1 MAYNVNPMQLVQ
13 MIKNGQNP
21 QQLMMSILQQRSQ
34 GNPLYE
40 NLYNLA
46 GKGKTGDIESI
57 VRTIFKEK
65 GLDFD
70 KEFNSF
76 KKTLG
81 L

>member
-21 QQLMMSILQQRSQ
+21 QQLMMNVLQQRSQ

-57 VRTIFKEK
+57 VRTMFKEK

>member
-1 MAYNVNPMQLVQ
+1 MLQVNPTQLIQ
-13 MIKNGQNP
+13 MIKSGQNP
-21 QQLMMSILQQRSQ
+21 QQLMMSVLQQRTQ

-46 GKGKTGDIESI
+46 QQGKTGDIENI
-57 VRTIFKEK
+57 ARTIFKEK
-65 GLDFD
+65 GMDFD

-76 KKTLG
+76 RQMLG

>member
-1 MAYNVNPMQLVQ
+1 MNYNVNPMQLIQ
-13 MIKNGQNP
+13 MIRNGQNP
-21 QQLMMSILQQRSQ
+21 QQLMMSVLEQRTK

-46 GKGKTGDIESI
+46 QQGKTGDIEKI
-57 VRTIFKEK
+57 ARTIFKEK

-76 KKTLG
+76 KHTLG

>member
-1 MAYNVNPMQLVQ
+1 MKYNVNPMQLIQ
-13 MIKNGQNP
+13 MIRNGQNP
-21 QQLMMSILQQRSQ
+21 QQLMMSVLEQRTK

-46 GKGKTGDIESI
+46 QQGKTGDIETI
-57 VRTIFKEK
+57 VRTMFQEK

-76 KKTLG
+76 KQTLG

>member
-21 QQLMMSILQQRSQ
+21 QQLMMSVLQQRSQ

-57 VRTIFKEK
+57 VRTMFKEK

>member
-1 MAYNVNPMQLVQ
+1 
-13 MIKNGQNP
+13 MIKGGQNP
-21 QQLMMSILQQRSQ
+21 QQLMMSVLQQRSQ

-57 VRTIFKEK
+57 VRTMFKEK

>member
-1 MAYNVNPMQLVQ
+1 MAYNVNPMQLLQ
-13 MIKNGQNP
+13 MIKGGQNP
-21 QQLMMSILQQRSQ
+21 QQLMMSVLQQRSQ

-46 GKGKTGDIESI
+46 SNGKTGDIETI
-57 VRTIFKEK
+57 VRTMFNEK

-76 KKTLG
+76 KKNLG

>member
-13 MIKNGQNP
+13 MIKGGQNP
-21 QQLMMSILQQRSQ
+21 QQLMMSVLQQRSQ

-57 VRTIFKEK
+57 VRTMFKEK

>member
-1 MAYNVNPMQLVQ
+1 MNYNVNPMQLIQ
-13 MIKNGQNP
+13 MIRNGQNP
-21 QQLMMSILQQRSQ
+21 QQLMMSVLEQRTK

-46 GKGKTGDIESI
+46 QQGKTGDIETI

-76 KKTLG
+76 KQTLG

>member
-1 MAYNVNPMQLVQ
+1 MNYNVNPMQLIQ
-13 MIKNGQNP
+13 MIRNGQNP
-21 QQLMMSILQQRSQ
+21 QQLMMSVLEQRTK

-46 GKGKTGDIESI
+46 QQGKTGDIETI
-57 VRTIFKEK
+57 VRTMFKEK

-76 KKTLG
+76 KQTLG